1 MPALGYNTIAM
12 TMDFPNIIRQLIVSA
27 LPILIAIT
35 FHEVSHG
42 YVAYRLGDPTAKLM
56 GRLTLNPIAH
66 IDLIGTI
73 ILPAILLITGAPV
86 FGYAKPVPI
95 NPLNFRD
102 PKRDMAKSAAAG
114 PITNACLAVLSLIIL
129 KFLIIPLASIMPGA
143 MSHAVLTPLSM
154 MFTQSIII
162 NVVLAA
168 FNLLPIPP
176 LDGGRVLVGLLPHRQ
191 AVAYSKI
198 EPYGFFIVIL
208 LLMTGI
214 ASFFVTPL
222 INLFLALLSLF

>member
-1 MPALGYNTIAM
+1 
-12 TMDFPNIIRQLIVSA
+12 
-27 LPILIAIT
+27 
-35 FHEVSHG
+35 
-42 YVAYRLGDPTAKLM
+42 
-56 GRLTLNPIAH
+56 NPIAH

-73 ILPAILLITGAPV
+73 ILPGILLITGAPV

-95 NPLNFRD
+95 NPANFRD
-102 PKRDMAKSAAAG
+102 TKKDMAISAAAG
-114 PITNACLAVLSLIIL
+114 PITNACLAILSLLIL
-129 KFLIIPLASIMPGA
+129 KFMIIPSASLLPG
-143 MSHAVLTPLSM
+143 SLGHAVLTPLTM

-162 NVVLAA
+162 NVVLAS

-191 AVAYSKI
+191 AAAYSKI

-214 ASFFVTPL
+214 ANFFVTPL
-222 INLFLALLSLF
+222 INLFLAFLSLF

>member
-1 MPALGYNTIAM
+1 M
-12 TMDFPNIIRQLIVSA
+12 V
-27 LPILIAIT
+27 T

-56 GRLTLNPIAH
+56 GRLTLNPLAH

-95 NPLNFRD
+95 NPANFRD
-102 PKRDMAKSAAAG
+102 PKKDMAISAAAG
-114 PITNACLAVLSLIIL
+114 PITNACLAVLSLLIL
-129 KFLIIPLASIMPGA
+129 KFLIIPSASLLPG
-143 MSHAVLTPLSM
+143 SLSRAVLTPLTM

-176 LDGGRVLVGLLPHRQ
+176 LDGGRVLVGLLPHKQ
-191 AVAYSKI
+191 AVSYSRI

-214 ASFFVTPL
+214 ANFFVTPL
-222 INLFLALLSLF
+222 INLFLAFLSLF